1 MLHLSS
7 LEILDISKNKLRVLP
22 DRIAS
27 LSSLKVLAVSKN
39 RIERLPLCL
48 GDMGSLRVLKLDG
61 NPLAFPPA
69 DVYTIK
75 DDAPSPAN
83 DNDREVAVTAQ
94 VKKYLRQ
101 ISTQNSNRQRLQ
113 VESEGESRC
122 DWTIDI
128 DGIEVTTL
136 TVVAVKQMW
145 RQLHVHRDGLSLDA
159 SP

>member
-7 LEILDISKNKLRVLP
+7 LEILDVSKNKLRVLP

-61 NPLAFPPA
+61 NPLVFPPA
-69 DVYTIK
+69 DVYSIK

-101 ISTQNSNRQRLQ
+101 ISAQNSNRQRLQ

-122 DWTIDI
+122 D
-128 DGIEVTTL
+128 
-136 TVVAVKQMW
+136 
-145 RQLHVHRDGLSLDA
+145 
-159 SP
+159 